1 MTTIKCQ
8 VSVAN
13 GEVYVPLM
21 RNMGMSIHHAQ
32 QIDLLEASNV
42 VSVEGV
48 IDLTSPETARET
60 YQALLSKLEL
70 PEAWDAMPFD
80 VYLFRDD
87 VEEGVSGQGFYSRSN
102 GSSWE
107 DFMEKEAQGMVD
119 GYEELRALAEGGD
132 TEEVAEAQQARL
144 EREEVTL

>member
-13 GEVYVPLM
+13 GEAYVPLM

-48 IDLTSPETARET
+48 IDLTSPETTRET

-70 PEAWDAMPFD
+70 PESWDAMPFD
-80 VYLFRDD
+80 VCLFRDD
-87 VEEGVSGQGFYSRSN
+87 VEEGVSGQGFYRRSN

-107 DFMEKEAQGMVD
+107 SFMEQEVQGMVD
-119 GYEELRALAEGGD
+119 SYAELRALAEGGD
-132 TEEVAEAQQARL
+132 LEAFVEAQRARL
-144 EREEVTL
+144 EREEATL

>member
-13 GEVYVPLM
+13 GEAYIPLM
-21 RNMGMSIHHAQ
+21 RNMGMSIHNAQ
-32 QIDLLEASNV
+32 QIDLLETSNV

-70 PEAWDAMPFD
+70 PEEWDAMPFD

-87 VEEGVSGQGFYSRSN
+87 VKDGMIGQGFYRRSN

-107 DFMEKEAQGMVD
+107 AFMKEEAQGMAD
-119 GYEELRALAEGGD
+119 SYAELRALAEGKD
-132 TEEVAEAQQARL
+132 PKEVSEANRARL
-144 EREEVTL
+144 EREEATL